1 MLGAD
6 TATAGMA
13 IPIVSATVD
22 EIFPPLVISQLMII
36 GNYKCH
42 GLI

>member
-1 MLGAD
+1 MVLNAD

-22 EIFPPLVISQLMII
+22 EIFPPLVTSQF
-36 GNYKCH
+36 
-42 GLI
+42 